1 MLGIVMRRHSWGIA
15 GAAARGKALM
25 AVTTARAGIGC
36 MPAGTAADPERSMAN
51 PDVSTTHFVYP
62 QVDVRRFPETSILDL
77 GRQGGVA
84 ALPARFA
91 AVMVRA
97 R

>member
-1 MLGIVMRRHSWGIA
+1 
-15 GAAARGKALM
+15 
-25 AVTTARAGIGC
+25 
-36 MPAGTAADPERSMAN
+36 MAN